1 MEESIIKVEHLSHRY
16 SIQWAIRDINF
27 EITRNGIYGLLGSN
41 GAGKST
47 TMNIMC
53 GVLKQTEGEVYIK
66 GINLRENP
74 VEAKKHLGFLPQ
86 KPPLHMD
93 LTVEEYLVHCANMRL
108 IPTHEVQGA
117 VKDVMGRCGI
127 SHFSRRLIRNLSGGY
142 QQRLGIAQAI
152 IHNPDFVVLDE
163 PTNGLDPNQIM
174 EIRELI
180 REIAVDRTVILSTHI
195 LSEVQATC
203 DYIRM
208 IEEGQVV
215 FSGTMDEFDNYI
227 VPNTLFVS
235 LIATPPVEEIREI
248 PGVVAVE
255 ELGGSKFRI
264 QFSDALE
271 ATIGAV
277 YMDGGFEPAKR
288 YIEEHILKDIDNKK
302 LFYDSKTFL
311 QEIVQRHE
319 GDTLEYKLIG
329 ESGPDHHKEY
339 QAAVFVNGR
348 QISTGTG
355 QTKKKAEQSAAYE
368 AILILKREADGR
380 R

>member
-1 MEESIIKVEHLSHRY
+1 MEESIVKVEHLSHRY
-16 SIQWAIRDINF
+16 SIQWAIRDINI

-47 TMNIMC
+47 TMNIIC
-53 GVLKQTEGEVYIK
+53 GVLKQTEGDVYIK

-108 IPTHEVQGA
+108 IPPHKVQEA

-163 PTNGLDPNQIM
+163 PTNGLDPNQIV

-215 FSGTMDEFDNYI
+215 FSGTVDEFDNYI

-235 LIATPPVEEIREI
+235 LIAAPPAEMIGEI

-255 ELGGSKFRI
+255 ELGGSKFRMRWK
-264 QFSDALE
+264 QQNVWLRLA
-271 ATIGAV
+271 
-277 YMDGGFEPAKR
+277 
-288 YIEEHILKDIDNKK
+288 
-302 LFYDSKTFL
+302 
-311 QEIVQRHE
+311 
-319 GDTLEYKLIG
+319 
-329 ESGPDHHKEY
+329 
-339 QAAVFVNGR
+339 
-348 QISTGTG
+348 
-355 QTKKKAEQSAAYE
+355 
-368 AILILKREADGR
+368 
-380 R
+380 